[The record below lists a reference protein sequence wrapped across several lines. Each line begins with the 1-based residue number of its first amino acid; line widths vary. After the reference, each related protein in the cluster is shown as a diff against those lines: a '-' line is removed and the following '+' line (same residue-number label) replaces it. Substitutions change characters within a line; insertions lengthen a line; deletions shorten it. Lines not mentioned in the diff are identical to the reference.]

1 MTVEPMGDWR
11 RTHYSVDVTPD
22 KSGESV
28 ILMGWVQDIRD
39 LGGITFIILE
49 DIKGKVQITV
59 PRDKVNPSLLSKVES
74 LQRQFCIGVKGKIKK
89 MPKAPGGAEVIPE
102 EIKILNVAKH
112 PLPLDLT
119 GKTPAKIDVRLDAR
133 PLDLKRSVNRAI
145 FKIQQVTLESIR
157 SFLSERGFIEVHTPK
172 IIASA
177 TEGGTE
183 LFPVAYFGRE
193 AFLAQSPQLYK
204 EELTIAFEKVYEI
217 ATFFRAE
224 ESHTRRH
231 LSEFVSIDIEAAF
244 STQEDVMKILE
255 ELIRF
260 VCKSVS
266 EKCVKEL
273 EVLNHKVEVP
283 SLPFKRLTYTEVI
296 EELADLGFNIPWGED
311 ISTPAFRKLGEVHKG
326 FYFITDWP
334 REAKAFYLM
343 PKSDDP
349 KVCEAFDLMW
359 SWIELASGGTRIH
372 LKDLLIER
380 LKEKGLHPESF
391 QYHLKAFDYGMPPHA
406 GWAIG
411 LARLM
416 MVLTGRSNIR
426 EVVLFPRDRFR
437 LTP

>member
-1 MTVEPMGDWR
+1 MEIEQLGDWR
-11 RTHYSVDVTPD
+11 RTHYSVEVTPD
-22 KSGESV
+22 KNGEPV
-28 ILMGWVQDIRD
+28 TLLGWVHDIRD
-39 LGGITFIILE
+39 LGGIFFIILE

-59 PRDKVNPSLLSKVES
+59 PRNKVNPSLLEDVKR
-74 LQRQFCIGVKGKIKK
+74 LQSQFCIGVRGEIKE
-89 MPKAPGGAEVIPE
+89 MAKAPGGAEVIPR
-102 EIKILNVAKH
+102 EIKIFNVAKH

-133 PLDLKRSVNRAI
+133 AIDLKRDVNKAI
-145 FKIQQVTLESIR
+145 FRIQHIVLDRIR
-157 SFLSERGFIEVHTPK
+157 KFLSEKGFIEVHTPK

-204 EELTIAFEKVYEI
+204 EELTIPFEKVYEI
-217 ATFFRAE
+217 STFFRAE

-231 LSEFVSIDIEAAF
+231 LSEFISIDIEEAF
-244 STQEDVMKILE
+244 STQEEVMRTLE
-255 ELIRF
+255 EMMQL
-260 VCKSVS
+260 VCKTVS
-266 EKCVKEL
+266 EECVNEL
-273 EVLNHKVEVP
+273 RTLRHKVEIP
-283 SLPFKRLTYTEVI
+283 SLPIKRLTYTEVLDDLN
-296 EELADLGFNIPWGED
+296 ELGIGIPWGED
-311 ISTPAFRKLGEVHKG
+311 IPTQAFRKLGEMHQG

-343 PKSDDP
+343 PKRENP
-349 KVCEAFDLMW
+349 RICEAFDLMW

-372 LKDLLIER
+372 VKDLLIER

-391 QYHLKAFDYGMPPHA
+391 QFHLKAFDYGMPPHA
-406 GWAIG
+406 GWAVG

-416 MVLTGRSNIR
+416 MVLTGRKNIR